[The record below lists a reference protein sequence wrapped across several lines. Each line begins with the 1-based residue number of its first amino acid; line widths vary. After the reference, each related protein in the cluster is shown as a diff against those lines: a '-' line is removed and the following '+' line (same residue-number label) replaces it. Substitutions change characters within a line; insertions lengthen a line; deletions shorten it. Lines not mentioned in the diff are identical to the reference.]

1 MNKIVTTGKRV
12 LKEDGWYD
20 DNGKLPVSETEWDP
34 PMTYEEID
42 IAARSDPDAQPL
54 TDEQLARMR
63 RIPYARHIRIKL
75 GLSQEQFA
83 ERFGIPIGTLRDW
96 EQHRSKPD
104 AAAESYLKVIAK
116 NPKAVMKALG
126 RGWVMLAHLTRRRTS
141 RWIVV
146 LMLNLCASV
155 TGVGSV
161 AQRGRQGLR
170 TSTANNGR

>member
-1 MNKIVTTGKRV
+1 MAISSASSRPAKPTAKKKIVTTGKRV
-12 LKEDGWYD
+12 LREDGWHD
-20 DNGKLPVSETEWDP
+20 DNGPIPLHPGEWDP

-54 TDEQLARMR
+54 TDAKLSRMR
-63 RIPYARHIRIKL
+63 RIPYARHVRIKL

-104 AAAESYLKVIAK
+104 QAAESYLKVIAK

-126 RGWVMLAHLTRRRTS
+126 
-141 RWIVV
+141 
-146 LMLNLCASV
+146 
-155 TGVGSV
+155 
-161 AQRGRQGLR
+161 
-170 TSTANNGR
+170 